1 MSEKDNEFEE
11 KELDSEDENDEIE
24 NSDEDEENNP
34 DIDPELTKL
43 DNDYLG
49 EQGEDYDKV
58 QPINLSNVMQTS
70 FLDYAMSVIVSRALP
85 DVRDGLKPVH
95 RRILFAMNE
104 LGVYSD
110 KPHKKSARIVGDVI
124 GKYHPHGDTAVY
136 EAMVRMAQDFSYRY
150 PLVDGHGNFGS
161 VDGDGAAAMRYT
173 EARMSKLAGE
183 MLRDLNKNTVDF
195 VDNYDG
201 SEKEP
206 AILPARFPNLL
217 VNGASGI
224 AVGMATSIP
233 PHNLTEVI
241 NGTLALIEN
250 PDITVEKLMEY
261 IPAPDFPTGATIM
274 GLSSVKQA
282 YLTGVGTVTV
292 RAKVNIVNLQN
303 GKKEIVI
310 TEIPYQVNKKRL
322 IERIADLAKDKIID
336 GITDLRDESNR
347 KGMRIIIEIRRDANV
362 NVILNNLYKHTQ
374 MQTTYSVNMIAL
386 DHGQPRVLNLKQILE
401 CYVKHQIEVVTRR
414 TKYDLDKAKARLHI
428 VEGLLIA
435 LANIDEVVATIK
447 ASKNAEE
454 AIAQLTTKFLLTEIQ
469 AKAILD
475 MKLQRLTGL
484 ELEKLQEEKKELH
497 EIVDYLEDIL
507 NHHEKLMQVIV
518 SELTEVQRKYG
529 DDRHTG
535 LDLSEDLEVE
545 DADLIP
551 EEDVIITITNRGYIK
566 RMTVDTYRA
575 QRRGGKGI
583 TGSKMQ
589 EDDFIEKVI
598 YTSTHDNLLFF
609 TNFGKVYLLKAYQI
623 PGASRISKGLPLIN
637 LLKFEAEEKLAAV
650 INVKSLEEPGYV
662 IFGTKNGI
670 IKKTELIQYKNIRST
685 GIRAIILGEQ
695 DELIAVARTNG
706 TQDIIFGASNGKAA
720 CFNESE
726 VRATNRAASG
736 VKGIRVAEGERAI
749 GLVAVN
755 GEEDEITVVT
765 EFGYGKRTPT
775 SDFKIKGRNGK
786 GVKYMNIT
794 EKSGRP
800 VSLAPSTGEDDL
812 MIITD
817 KGMVIRTYL
826 ADISVIGRD
835 TQGVRVIKL
844 NEGQTVSSIAIV
856 PHQEDVPE
864 EDEEEDNVD
873 ATNNALHH
881 VDELLQSTEE
891 DLENDD
897 EGTEEDA

>member
-529 DDRHTG
+529 DDRRTG

-706 TQDIIFGASNGKAA
+706 RQDIIFGASNGKAA

-856 PHQEDVPE
+856 PHQEDAPE
-864 EDEEEDNVD
+864 EDEEENKAVT
-873 ATNNALHH
+873 A
-881 VDELLQSTEE
+881 
-891 DLENDD
+891 
-897 EGTEEDA
+897 